1 MIFGDLST
9 NQTHQWPNEESRK
22 SKVLIVS
29 VRCQRNPCIVKICFG
44 SCLIIRN
51 IFAALSFPQLRM
63 TKQKAK
69 RMEGIIKIYQGKFI
83 CSQYSDSDGSE
94 MADRGH

>member
-44 SCLIIRN
+44 SCLIMRN
-51 IFAALSFPQLRM
+51 IFAVLSFPQLRL

-69 RMEGIIKIYQGKFI
+69 RMEGLIKIYQGKFI
-83 CSQYSDSDGSE
+83 CGQYSDSDGSE
-94 MADRGH
+94 MV